1 MRRDP
6 IVEEIHQI
14 RKKMWE
20 ECGRDFDRYFDQI
33 QADEALDKDLLVSK
47 IAGRKKRITPLKKK
61 APRSQRS
68 RS

>member
-1 MRRDP
+1 
-6 IVEEIHQI
+6 
-14 RKKMWE
+14 MWE